1 MAGDLRAGSCDLAAE
16 AVDGLVTTPAGL
28 RRKDPADM
36 AKTSTIAKE
45 KKKVALAERHLK
57 KRAEL
62 KAKIIDQ
69 NLSDDERQAA
79 MFALTK
85 LPRNGS
91 RARVKRRCQAT
102 GASHAVYRKFQLNRI
117 SFRNMALQGLL
128 PGVTKASW

>member
-1 MAGDLRAGSCDLAAE
+1 
-16 AVDGLVTTPAGL
+16 
-28 RRKDPADM
+28 M
-36 AKTSTIAKE
+36 AKTSMVNREIKRAKTAE
-45 KKKVALAERHLK
+45 KFAA

-91 RARVKRRCQAT
+91 RSRVKRRCQAT